1 MPAGDGA
8 VLARSRAAVHPAVA
22 PCRLHASM
30 VACGRRVRPVASTVA
45 TVIRNLLKRSVDEA
59 FSAAAL
65 VASGAVSI
73 APPQR
78 YLRTLRGLRAYG
90 QLGLLV
96 SAGAQLHGDSTAI
109 VDERGSST
117 FRELDERSNAL
128 ANAWLAAGFI
138 PGASVG
144 ILCRNHRWLFEAL
157 AAAAKVGARTLLLNT
172 DFSGTQLNEVCAH
185 EDVALLV
192 YDEEFAATVEDYQP
206 SIGRVLA
213 WTDTAA
219 AGR

>member
-1 MPAGDGA
+1 
-8 VLARSRAAVHPAVA
+8 
-22 PCRLHASM
+22 
-30 VACGRRVRPVASTVA
+30 
-45 TVIRNLLKRSVDEA
+45 VIRNLLKRSVDEA

-96 SAGAQLHGDSTAI
+96 SAGAQLHGDTTAI

-128 ANAWLAAGFI
+128 ANAWLAAGFT

-157 AAAAKVGARTLLLNT
+157 AAAAKVLGTRTKVDTVNR
-172 DFSGTQLNEVCAH
+172 
-185 EDVALLV
+185 ALEWV
-192 YDEEFAATVEDYQP
+192 
-206 SIGRVLA
+206 
-213 WTDTAA
+213 
-219 AGR
+219 AGRDKRLELLDVLDTCAQDLSDPEVMRHAWRHDD